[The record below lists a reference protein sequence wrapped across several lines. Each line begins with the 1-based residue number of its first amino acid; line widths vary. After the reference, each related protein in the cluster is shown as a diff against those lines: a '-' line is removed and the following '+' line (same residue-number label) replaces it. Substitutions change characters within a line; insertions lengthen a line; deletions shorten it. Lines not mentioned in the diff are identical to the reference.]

1 MLSRK
6 SQSLND
12 VIRTLRTFHSNIDVV
27 GDVSTGSDS
36 YGAPTQKEV
45 LEGLIAA
52 LDTSDVG
59 Q

>member
-12 VIRTLRTFHSNIDVV
+12 VIRTLRVFHENIDVV
-27 GDVSTGSDS
+27 PDVSMSGDS
-36 YGAPTQKEV
+36 HRTPSQKEV

-52 LDTSDVG
+52 LDTSDVR
-59 Q
+59 

>member
-6 SQSLND
+6 SQSLKD
-12 VIRTLRTFHSNIDVV
+12 VIRTLRTFHDNIDVV
-27 GDVSTGSDS
+27 ADVSKTDDPHQVPS
-36 YGAPTQKEV
+36 QKEV

-59 Q
+59 